1 MESILSSSCYMP
13 PTDMIENLEPGSVTI
28 PAARESGGPK
38 DRIRV
43 LHVIFHFEQ
52 GGIER
57 YLLETLRAIDRS
69 QVQMDFVAWMDRKF
83 AFTDEVLA
91 LGSKI
96 LVCPSPR
103 QPVQC
108 ARQFARVIKEH
119 GPYDIVHSHTQH
131 HSGIYMALA
140 ALNGVQERIVHSHTD
155 TRQASK
161 SLSFPTR
168 VYREAMRNLV
178 QVAATGGLA
187 TSGFAA
193 ADMFP
198 GRWNSSWR
206 WGLQLSTSDLTRV
219 EPQARDLEL
228 CRELGLPEDAW
239 VVGHVGRF
247 FPVKNHP
254 FLLEVFRVLA
264 KVIPNA
270 YLVCLGHGPEKDGF
284 ESLVKQAGLESR
296 VRVQLSRKDV
306 GRFFGGLFD
315 VFVFPSL
322 YEGLGMAAIEA
333 QAAGI
338 PVLMSDRVPP
348 EAVAIPEIT
357 RVMSLNSSP
366 EQWAEEVIRLR
377 VTAEAIDR
385 NECYQRLQAS
395 PFNIERNA
403 ANLLNYYKKL
413 VSSHS
418 D

>member
-1 MESILSSSCYMP
+1 MTTRMRS
-13 PTDMIENLEPGSVTI
+13 TDMLENEERES
-28 PAARESGGPK
+28 AARPVAPEAGRPNQ
-38 DRIRV
+38 RIRV

-69 QVQMDFVAWMDRKF
+69 QVQMDFLAWMDRKF

-103 QPVQC
+103 QPLQC
-108 ARQFARVIKEH
+108 TRQFARVIKEH

-140 ALNGVQERIVHSHTD
+140 SLNGVKERIVHSHTD
-155 TRQASK
+155 TREASK
-161 SLSFPTR
+161 SLSLPTR
-168 VYREAMRNLV
+168 LYREAMRKLV
-178 QVAATGGLA
+178 QVAGTGGLA

-198 GRWNSSWR
+198 ARWNTSWR
-206 WGLQLSTSDLTRV
+206 WTLQLSTSDLTRV
-219 EPQARDLEL
+219 QPRPRDTEL

-239 VVGHVGRF
+239 IVGHVGRF
-247 FPVKNHP
+247 FPVKNHS
-254 FLLEVFRVLA
+254 FLLEVFRALSQKA
-264 KVIPNA
+264 PNA
-270 YLVCLGHGPEKDGF
+270 YLVCLGHGPEKDNF

-296 VRVQLSRKDV
+296 VRIQLSRKDV

-322 YEGLGMAAIEA
+322 YEGLGMVAIEA

-338 PVLMSDRVPP
+338 PVVMSDRVPP

-357 RVMSLNSSP
+357 KVMSLSSSP
-366 EQWAEEVIRLR
+366 QEWAEEVLR
-377 VTAEAIDR
+377 FRAIGNSIDR
-385 NECYQRLQAS
+385 QQCYEQLQAS

-403 ANLLNYYKKL
+403 AQLLNYYKKL
-413 VSSHS
+413 VNSHPRS
-418 D
+418 GESAS

>member
-1 MESILSSSCYMP
+1 
-13 PTDMIENLEPGSVTI
+13 MIENEERHFVPRSAT
-28 PAARESGGPK
+28 PETDKPTR
-38 DRIRV
+38 RIKV

-103 QPVQC
+103 QPLRC
-108 ARQFARVIKEH
+108 TRQFARVIKEN

-140 ALNGVQERIVHSHTD
+140 ALNGVKERIVHSHTD
-155 TRQASK
+155 TREASRLL
-161 SLSFPTR
+161 SLPTR
-168 VYREAMRNLV
+168 LYREGMRKLV

-198 GRWNSSWR
+198 ARWNSSWR
-206 WGLQLSTSDLTRV
+206 WTLQLSTSDLSRV
-219 EPQARDLEL
+219 KPKSRDVEL
-228 CRELGLPEDAW
+228 CRELGIPEDAW
-239 VVGHVGRF
+239 IVGHVGRF

-254 FLLEVFRVLA
+254 FLLDVFRVLA
-264 KVIPNA
+264 EKVPNA
-270 YLVCLGHGPEKDGF
+270 YLVCLGHGPEKDNV

-296 VRVQLSRKDV
+296 VRIQFSRKDV

-315 VFVFPSL
+315 VFIFPSL
-322 YEGLGMAAIEA
+322 YEGLGMVAIEA
-333 QAAGI
+333 QAAGV
-338 PVLMSDRVPP
+338 PVVMSDGVPP

-357 RVMSLNSSP
+357 RVMPLSSGP
-366 EQWAEEVIRLR
+366 EQWAEQVLRLR
-377 VTAEAIDR
+377 ATAASIDR
-385 NECYQRLQAS
+385 RQCFEQLQAS

-413 VSSHS
+413 VSSHVR
-418 D
+418 

>member
-1 MESILSSSCYMP
+1 MPTYMP
-13 PTDMIENLEPGSVTI
+13 STDMIENEERQAVPRF
-28 PAARESGGPK
+28 AASETDRPNR
-38 DRIRV
+38 RIRV

-69 QVQMDFVAWMDRKF
+69 QVQMDFLAWMDRKF

-103 QPVQC
+103 QPIQC
-108 ARQFARVIKEH
+108 TRQFAKVIKEH

-140 ALNGVQERIVHSHTD
+140 SLNGVKERIVHSHTD
-155 TRQASK
+155 TREASK
-161 SLSFPTR
+161 SLSLPTR
-168 VYREAMRNLV
+168 VYREAMRKLV

-198 GRWNSSWR
+198 ARWNSSWR
-206 WGLQLSTSDLTRV
+206 WTLQLSTSDLTRV
-219 EPQARDLEL
+219 EPKSRDTEL

-239 VVGHVGRF
+239 IVGHVGRF
-247 FPVKNHP
+247 FPVKNHS
-254 FLLEVFRVLA
+254 FLLEVFRELA
-264 KVIPNA
+264 QRVPNA
-270 YLVCLGHGPEKDGF
+270 YLVCLGHGPEKDNF
-284 ESLVKQAGLESR
+284 EALVKQAGLESR
-296 VRVQLSRKDV
+296 VRIQLSRKDV

-322 YEGLGMAAIEA
+322 YEGLGMVAIEA

-338 PVLMSDRVPP
+338 PVVMSDRVPP

-357 RVMSLNSSP
+357 KVMSLSSSP
-366 EQWAEEVIRLR
+366 QQWADEVLR
-377 VTAEAIDR
+377 FRATADSIDR
-385 NECYQRLQAS
+385 RQCYQQLQAS

-403 ANLLNYYKKL
+403 AHLLNYYKKL
-413 VSSHS
+413 VNSHAR
-418 D
+418 